1 MTAVFS
7 HAAISAFSAKN
18 DDFTPF
24 TSARNWIDGKWCD
37 PATSRCSRWLR
48 LRAAPAAKSQRGDTA
63 EASRARSL
71 QDELLPESPNSGVN
85 SALTAR
91 K

>member
-24 TSARNWIDGKWCD
+24 ASARNWIDGKWCD
-37 PATSRCSRWLR
+37 PATSQAVQEIVNPRYGKSIAQVRMGGADDVDL
-48 LRAAPAAKSQRGDTA
+48 AAQSAACVAVST
-63 EASRARSL
+63 
-71 QDELLPESPNSGVN
+71 PTV
-85 SALTAR
+85 
-91 K
+91 